1 MAYSPKFQALADIA
15 QARVPAVDVA
25 EVASLLAKGAVAL
38 DIRDSEEHAAGH
50 IPGALHVSRG
60 KLEMNIEAALPDP
73 ETVILCY
80 CNANNLGAL
89 SAATLQDMGYRN
101 AHYIAG
107 GLNAWRKLAEPTA
120 G

>member
-1 MAYSPKFQALADIA
+1 MAYSLKFQALADIA

-80 CNANNLGAL
+80 CNANNRGAL

-107 GLNAWRKLAEPTA
+107 GLNAWRKLAEPAA